1 MKTFQYH
8 FEYNFNRTLHL
19 YSYFQEVL
27 SSSQL
32 ASETNEIQLNKDGSW
47 STHVMNSDSQNLDT
61 PHKNFTN
68 VEVISDDLG
77 KFMLMHYVFRNFSN

>member
-1 MKTFQYH
+1 M
-8 FEYNFNRTLHL
+8 
-19 YSYFQEVL
+19 L

-77 KFMLMHYVFRNFSN
+77 KFIRYFIICYVNVVLRPHLIH